1 MSISHQKIIQELL
14 AQKNTGEVPYI
25 SVEDLHQIK
34 EEDFLIFDTREK
46 DEFNVS
52 HLPNAIHIGYEN
64 FDLESFKNQ
73 YSKNSKIILYC
84 SLGVRSER
92 IGIQLQKAGFQSV
105 NNLYGG
111 IFQWADFGFQ
121 LFNSSKEV
129 TKKVH
134 AYSLKWKK
142 YLLKAEAVL

>member
-64 FDLESFKNQ
+64 FDLESFKNE
-73 YSKNSKIILYC
+73 YSKNSKNILYC

-92 IGIQLQKAGFQSV
+92 IGIQLQKAGFESV
-105 NNLYGG
+105 HNLYGG
-111 IFQWADFGFQ
+111 IFQWADFGFP
-121 LFNSSKEV
+121 LFNSSNEI
-129 TKKVH
+129 TEKVH
-134 AYSLKWKK
+134 VYSSKWEK